1 MADMIPGWENTVA
14 LIKVRADLAR
24 AHEFSARMRNDRD
37 IAHAER
43 DAARRLTDKWKEIV
57 DKVATWGDRLKR
69 DRDEARHLA
78 CRMLTERNAAVE
90 ALGKDREDK
99 PRALAAMK
107 KTVAFT
113 KRMVAERN
121 EARARRD
128 DWRKVAF
135 QVAKQRL
142 EAQDD
147 ADRWKCHATAT
158 MGDMPNPDPGRLM
171 RESQREMLKLDQS
184 DTAAELT
191 KFKRGEAGDA

>member
-24 AHEFSARMRNDRD
+24 VMKQRDSARHMLGLAEKQALNLEAEVERLEADLARVHEFSARMRNDRD

-69 DRDEARHLA
+69 DRDEARRLA

-113 KRMVAERN
+113 KRMIAERDKAQ
-121 EARARRD
+121 EHAEEMGDIVERALTMLGDIQDIMEGRRD
-128 DWRKVAF
+128 A
-135 QVAKQRL
+135 
-142 EAQDD
+142 
-147 ADRWKCHATAT
+147 
-158 MGDMPNPDPGRLM
+158 
-171 RESQREMLKLDQS
+171 
-184 DTAAELT
+184 
-191 KFKRGEAGDA
+191 

>member
-1 MADMIPGWENTVA
+1 MTDETKRAHDTMLRHINE
-14 LIKVRADLAR
+14 LSADLAT
-24 AHEFSARMRNDRD
+24 AR
-37 IAHAER
+37 ETVK
-43 DAARRLTDKWKEIV
+43 RLRKE
-57 DKVATWGDRLKR
+57 
-69 DRDEARHLA
+69 
-78 CRMLTERNAAVE
+78 
-90 ALGKDREDK
+90 
-99 PRALAAMK
+99 
-107 KTVAFT
+107 
-113 KRMVAERN
+113 
-121 EARARRD
+121 RD

-147 ADRWKCHATAT
+147 ADRWKCYAAAT